1 VAVKL
6 SVLVCSVA
14 ERQGRTPVIDKLFA
28 QAEGTDV
35 EVLVLTDNRQMSIGA
50 KRNALT
56 AASSGDYVVFVDDDD
71 RVADSYIDALLAAA
85 KTRRDVL
92 TFMMEYRYNGEK
104 RWIAKQS
111 LRYPLHGRRV
121 RPDLWRITPHHTS
134 AVRRDIAE
142 RLRFQDS
149 SYGEDR
155 DWARQLKVAARTEH
169 IINDVLYIYDDVPR
183 TSIARQYA
191 RDYDPAAY
199 EEWER
204 AQ

>member
-1 VAVKL
+1 MKL

-14 ERQGRTPVIDKLFA
+14 ERQGRTPVLDQLWS
-28 QAEGTDV
+28 QAEGKDV

-50 KRNALT
+50 KRNALV

-71 RVADSYIDALLAAA
+71 RVADNYIDALLAAA
-85 KTRRDVL
+85 TTRRDVL
-92 TFMMEYRYNGEK
+92 TFTMEYRYNGEK
-104 RWIAKQS
+104 QWIARQS
-111 LRYPLHGRRV
+111 LGYPLQGKRV
-121 RPDLWRITPHHTS
+121 RHDLVRITPHHTS
-134 AVRRDIAE
+134 AVRRDIAT
-142 RLRFQDS
+142 RLTYQDS

-155 DWARQLKVAARTEH
+155 DWARQLRVAARTECV
-169 IINDVLYIYDDVPR
+169 IPETLYIYDDVPR

>member
-1 VAVKL
+1 MRL

-14 ERQGRTPVIDKLFA
+14 ERAGNTPVIDQLYT
-28 QAEGTDV
+28 QANDLPV
-35 EVLVLTDNRQMSIGA
+35 EVLILTDNRVMSIGA
-50 KRNALT
+50 KRNALI
-56 AASSGDYVVFVDDDD
+56 AASSGDYVAFVDDDD
-71 RVADSYIDALLAAA
+71 RVADNYIDALLAATESRA
-85 KTRRDVL
+85 DVL
-92 TFMMEYRYNGEK
+92 TFTMEYRYNGEMQ
-104 RWIAKQS
+104 WLTEQS

-142 RLRFQDS
+142 RLRFQPT

-155 DWARQLKVAARTEH
+155 DWARQLKIGARAEH
-169 IINDVLYIYDDVPR
+169 VIPETLYIYDDVPR

-191 RDYDPAAY
+191 RDCDPAAY
-199 EEWER
+199 EEWAS

>member
-1 VAVKL
+1 MTAL

-28 QAEGTDV
+28 QAEGKPV
-35 EVLVLTDNRQMSIGA
+35 EVLVLTDNRAMSVGA
-50 KRNALT
+50 KRNALVAT
-56 AASSGDYVVFVDDDD
+56 SSGDYVVFVDDDD
-71 RVADSYIDALLAAA
+71 MVADDYIDALLAAA
-85 KTRRDVL
+85 TTRRDVL
-92 TFMMEYRYNGEK
+92 TFTMEYRYNGEK
-104 RWIAKQS
+104 QWLTKQS

-142 RLRFQDS
+142 RLTFQDS

-169 IINDVLYIYDDVPR
+169 VIDRVLYIYDDVPR

-191 RDYDPAAY
+191 RDYDEVA
-199 EEWER
+199 WR
-204 AQ
+204 AWADAQ

>member
-1 VAVKL
+1 MAVKL

-28 QAEGTDV
+28 QAEGKDV
-35 EVLVLTDNRQMSIGA
+35 EVLVLTDNRAMSIGT

-56 AASSGDYVVFVDDDD
+56 AASSGDSVIFVDDDD
-71 RVADSYIDALLAAA
+71 DVPDDYVDELLAATETG
-85 KTRRDVL
+85 KDVI
-92 TFMMEYRYNGEK
+92 TFLMQYCYNGTPVRITE
-104 RWIAKQS
+104 QS
-111 LRYPLHGRRV
+111 LRYPLHGV
-121 RPDLWRITPHHTS
+121 IVGPELSKITPHHTS
-134 AVRRDIAE
+134 AIRRDIATQ
-142 RLRFQDS
+142 LRFQDS

-155 DWARQLKVAARTEH
+155 DWARQLQAIARTEH
-169 IINDVLYIYDDVPR
+169 IIDRVLYIYDDVPR